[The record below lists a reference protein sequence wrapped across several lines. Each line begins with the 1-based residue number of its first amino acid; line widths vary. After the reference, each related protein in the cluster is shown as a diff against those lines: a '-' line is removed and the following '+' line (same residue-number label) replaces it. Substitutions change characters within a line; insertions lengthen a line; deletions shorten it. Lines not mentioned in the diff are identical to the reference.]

1 MHSEVEA
8 FYNGTSFG
16 CHRLLGARPAG
27 HGWRF
32 TVWAPHA
39 RRVQVLGDWNG
50 WDLYTAA
57 ELAACEDGLWRGTVP
72 AAAEGQLYKYNL
84 LGPDGVWRM
93 RPDLFARDG
102 EALPGTASRLTLPPA
117 PPPRRGA
124 LGRPVRLYELYAAGW
139 RRHWDGRYYTG
150 EELGRALAP
159 YLLENGYTDVELMPL
174 AEYPYDGSWGYQGC
188 GYFCPSARIGGPRG
202 MAALVGALHR
212 AGIGVWMDF
221 VPVHFAPDAGR
232 MAEWDGAP
240 MLEAGPSDWGSL
252 RFDLASGPVRSFL
265 QSAAA
270 FWLEEMGC
278 DGLRVDAVGH
288 ALQGPGGRAAAGFFA
303 GLTDGLHRRCPGVL
317 LAAEDTAGLAGV
329 TQPAAAGG
337 LGFDAVWDTGWTR
350 DALACLSAPP
360 GSGAGR
366 DAFAR
371 LCGGRWRS
379 DAILPLSH
387 DDTAGPSLWQRLAG
401 SGDAQRAAR
410 LLYLLQYTRPG
421 RPLNFMGNEFGCPAP
436 FTPFREPDWAAAA
449 APPHRDLAAFC
460 RALNAL
466 HAAHPALRDPGS
478 GFVPLR
484 QDPDARLLA
493 YERQAGTDR
502 LVVACN
508 LGGADAR
515 LPVAAGGAG
524 RGRLVFAAGP
534 VPEGDLPVTDGR
546 LAIRLPPFCGAVYQ
560 LT

>member
-1 MHSEVEA
+1 M
-8 FYNGTSFG
+8 
-16 CHRLLGARPAG
+16 
-27 HGWRF
+27 
-32 TVWAPHA
+32 
-39 RRVQVLGDWNG
+39 
-50 WDLYTAA
+50 
-57 ELAACEDGLWRGTVP
+57 
-72 AAAEGQLYKYNL
+72 
-84 LGPDGVWRM
+84 
-93 RPDLFARDG
+93 
-102 EALPGTASRLTLPPA
+102 
-117 PPPRRGA
+117 
-124 LGRPVRLYELYAAGW
+124 
-139 RRHWDGRYYTG
+139 
-150 EELGRALAP
+150 
-159 YLLENGYTDVELMPL
+159 
-174 AEYPYDGSWGYQGC
+174 
-188 GYFCPSARIGGPRG
+188 
-202 MAALVGALHR
+202 
-212 AGIGVWMDF
+212 
-221 VPVHFAPDAGR
+221 
-232 MAEWDGAP
+232 
-240 MLEAGPSDWGSL
+240 
-252 RFDLASGPVRSFL
+252 
-265 QSAAA
+265 
-270 FWLEEMGC
+270 
-278 DGLRVDAVGH
+278 
-288 ALQGPGGRAAAGFFA
+288 
-303 GLTDGLHRRCPGVL
+303 L

-449 APPHRDLAAFC
+449 APPHQDLAAFC

-478 GFVPLR
+478 GFVLLR

-493 YERQAGTDR
+493 YERQAGADR